1 MGCSPGGRKES
12 HRTEWLSN
20 GNTAEG
26 AAVGWEGPPGP
37 SPLHG
42 PPDVGHP
49 GVPVFL
55 GAGVDLVHLGPA
67 QGGADQ
73 KHGWSH
79 RPWVSVHR
87 WGRKG
92 GLFFSSRWK
101 ETVIKFYSHKNLRTL
116 HLCLL
121 YICVLYLVAQSCP
134 TLL

>member
-73 KHGWSH
+73 KHGFLLVGYLPH
-79 RPWVSVHR
+79 DELLQRDDGALGV
-87 WGRKG
+87 
-92 GLFFSSRWK
+92 
-101 ETVIKFYSHKNLRTL
+101 L
-116 HLCLL
+116 HGWEGNREGDPVPAAAPRL
-121 YICVLYLVAQSCP
+121 
-134 TLL
+134 

>member
-1 MGCSPGGRKES
+1 MGRGAWWATVHMVAKELDG
-12 HRTEWLSN
+12 TEWLSN

-73 KHGWSH
+73 KHGFLLVGYLPH
-79 RPWVSVHR
+79 DELLQRDDGALGV
-87 WGRKG
+87 
-92 GLFFSSRWK
+92 
-101 ETVIKFYSHKNLRTL
+101 L
-116 HLCLL
+116 HGWEGNREGDPVPAAAPRL
-121 YICVLYLVAQSCP
+121 
-134 TLL
+134 